1 MVVFTNASADGPA
14 AEIAAAVSEYGRAGA
29 TCVAVNA
36 TERDADL
43 EKFVRRLAREVK
55 PLTH

>member
-1 MVVFTNASADGPA
+1 VAAAD
-14 AEIAAAVSEYGRAGA
+14 IAATVSEYGRAGA

-43 EKFVRRLAREVK
+43 AKFVSFLAREVK
-55 PLTH
+55 PLC